1 MPTNI
6 TTAAETN
13 IITTQQMV
21 KAREVDFVQRF
32 SSFNLQKF
40 IEMLGVTRKIPQA
53 AGTELYLYTT
63 TGTLQDG
70 TVGEGEL
77 IPLSQYQRN
86 KTKIGEITL
95 KKWRNQKSAEA
106 IQKSGRSE
114 AIVEIDKKML
124 EDVQKGI
131 RASFIEHLT
140 SFDTTVVAATG
151 LQGALAKT
159 WGQLQELFENDTV
172 QVVHFIN
179 PLTIV
184 PYLESATITTQTAFG
199 LRYVED
205 FLGMGTVI
213 LSSLI
218 PYNEIYSTAKEN
230 IIMYYIPMNGEMAN
244 EFNLTTDETGYIGT
258 TTDTT
263 TNRLVVERIAASG
276 IQFLV
281 EMAAGVVVA
290 EIDSTPT
297 LGSIT
302 VSSSAGT
309 ASGDTAITVSGY
321 TQPSTETY
329 KYKVADT
336 TAPTVKYGQKL
347 TTGWTAW
354 NGTDD
359 ITAAT
364 GKKITIASVDANNR
378 AQAAGSASVTAHA

>member
-159 WGQLQELFENDTV
+159 WGQLQVLFENDTV

-290 EIDSTPT
+290 EIDSTPA
-297 LGSIT
+297 LGAIS

-321 TQPSTETY
+321 TQPASETY

-347 TTGWTAW
+347 TTGWKTW
-354 NGTDD
+354 NGTSD

-364 GKKITIASVDANNR
+364 DKKITIASVDANNR
-378 AQAAGSASVTAHA
+378 AQAAGSATVTAHA

>member
-106 IQKSGRSE
+106 IQKSGRAE

-159 WGQLQELFENDTV
+159 WGQLQVLFENDTV

-321 TQPSTETY
+321 TQPASEIY

-347 TTGWTAW
+347 TTGWTTW
-354 NGTDD
+354 NGTSD

-364 GKKITIASVDANNR
+364 DKKITIASVDANNR
-378 AQAAGSASVTAHA
+378 AQAAGNATVTAHA

>member
-1 MPTNI
+1 M
-6 TTAAETN
+6 
-13 IITTQQMV
+13 
-21 KAREVDFVQRF
+21 
-32 SSFNLQKF
+32 
-40 IEMLGVTRKIPQA
+40 
-53 AGTELYLYTT
+53 
-63 TGTLQDG
+63 
-70 TVGEGEL
+70 
-77 IPLSQYQRN
+77 
-86 KTKIGEITL
+86 
-95 KKWRNQKSAEA
+95 
-106 IQKSGRSE
+106 
-114 AIVEIDKKML
+114 
-124 EDVQKGI
+124 
-131 RASFIEHLT
+131 T

-159 WGQLQELFENDTV
+159 WGQLQVLFENDTV

-297 LGSIT
+297 FGTIN

-321 TQPSTETY
+321 TQPANETY
-329 KYKVADT
+329 KYKIANT
-336 TAPTVKYGQKL
+336 TAPIVKYGQKL
-347 TTGWTAW
+347 TTGWTTW
-354 NGTDD
+354 DGTSN

-364 GKKITIASVDANNR
+364 GKKITIASDAKKAFTQLKHKMTQLVAEIMENYIIVILAILLVLNVMVLSIHQSQQQIVMKQNVIMKNNIILILPILKYVSTNKIKLI
-378 AQAAGSASVTAHA
+378 GMNI

>member
-159 WGQLQELFENDTV
+159 WGQLQVLFENDTV

-297 LGSIT
+297 FGTIS

-321 TQPSTETY
+321 SQPANETY

-347 TTGWTAW
+347 TTGWTTW
-354 NGTDD
+354 NGTSD

-378 AQAAGSASVTAHA
+378 AQAAGSATVTAHA

>member
-6 TTAAETN
+6 TTGAETN
-13 IITTQQMV
+13 LITTQQMV
-21 KAREVDFVQRF
+21 RAREVDFVERF
-32 SSFNLQKF
+32 TTFNLRKF
-40 IEMLGVTRKIPQA
+40 IEMLGVTRKIAQA
-53 AGTELYLYTT
+53 AGTELYLYKT

-77 IPLSQYQRN
+77 IPLSQYQRT
-86 KTKIGEITL
+86 KTKIGEISL
-95 KKWRNQKSAEA
+95 QKWRNEKSAEA

-114 AIVEIDKKML
+114 AITEIDKEMMK
-124 EDVQKGI
+124 DIQKGI
-131 RASFIEHLT
+131 RTRFIDHLT

-159 WGQLQELFENDTV
+159 WGQLQVLFENDTV
-172 QVVHFIN
+172 EAVHFIN

-184 PYLESATITTQTAFG
+184 PYLEGATITTQNAFG
-199 LRYVED
+199 WRYIED

-213 LSSLI
+213 MSSLI
-218 PYNEIYSTAKEN
+218 PVNEVYSTAKDN
-230 IIMYYIPMNGEMAN
+230 IIMYYIPMTGEMAG
-244 EFNLTTDETGYIGT
+244 EFNLTTDQTGYIGT

-263 TNRLVVERIAASG
+263 TNRLVVERIATSG

-290 EIDSTPT
+290 KIDSTPT
-297 LGSIT
+297 LGTIS

-309 ASGDTAITVSGY
+309 ASGDTALTLSGY
-321 TQPSTETY
+321 TQPSDETY

-347 TTGWTAW
+347 TTGWTTW
-354 NGTDD
+354 NGTGD

-364 GKKITIASVDANNR
+364 GKKITVASVDSTNR
-378 AQAAGSASVTAHA
+378 AQAAGSATVTAHA

>member
-6 TTAAETN
+6 TTGAETN

-32 SSFNLQKF
+32 TSFNLRKF
-40 IEMLGVTRKIPQA
+40 IEMLGVTRKIPQQ

-106 IQKSGRSE
+106 IQKSGRAE

-131 RASFIEHLT
+131 RSSFINHLT

-151 LQGALAKT
+151 LQGALART
-159 WGQLQELFENDTV
+159 WGQLQILFENDTIEA
-172 QVVHFIN
+172 VHFIN

-184 PYLESATITTQTAFG
+184 PYLESAQITMQTAFG
-199 LRYVED
+199 MRYVED

-218 PYNEIYSTAKEN
+218 PDGEIYSTAKDN
-230 IIMYYIPMNGEMAN
+230 LIMYYIPMSGEMAN

-258 TTDTT
+258 ATDTT
-263 TNRLVVERIAASG
+263 TNRMVVERVAVSG

-290 EIDSTPT
+290 KIDSTPT

-309 ASGDTAITVSGY
+309 ASGDTAITVSEY
-321 TQPSTETY
+321 SQPANETY
-329 KYKVADT
+329 KYKIADT

-354 NGTDD
+354 NGTSD

-378 AQAAGSASVTAHA
+378 AQAAGSATVTAHA

>member
-32 SSFNLQKF
+32 SSFNLRKF

-106 IQKSGRSE
+106 IQKSGRAE

-159 WGQLQELFENDTV
+159 WGQLQVLFENDTV

-321 TQPSTETY
+321 TQPANETY
-329 KYKVADT
+329 KYKIADT

-347 TTGWTAW
+347 TTGWTTW
-354 NGTDD
+354 DGTSD

-364 GKKITIASVDANNR
+364 GKKITIASVDSTNR
-378 AQAAGSASVTAHA
+378 AQAAGSATVTAHA

>member
-159 WGQLQELFENDTV
+159 WGQLQVLFENDTV

-297 LGSIT
+297 LGTIS

-321 TQPSTETY
+321 SQPASETY

-347 TTGWTAW
+347 TTGWTTW
-354 NGTDD
+354 NGTSD

-378 AQAAGSASVTAHA
+378 AQAAGSATVAAHA

>member
-6 TTAAETN
+6 TTGAETN
-13 IITTQQMV
+13 LITTQQMV
-21 KAREVDFVQRF
+21 RAREVDFVQRF
-32 SSFNLQKF
+32 TTFNLKKF
-40 IEMLGVTRKIPQA
+40 IKMLGVTRKIPQQ

-131 RASFIEHLT
+131 RTSFINHLT

-151 LQGALAKT
+151 LQSALAKT
-159 WGQLQELFENDTV
+159 WGQLQVLFENDTV
-172 QVVHFIN
+172 QVVHFMN

-184 PYLESATITTQTAFG
+184 PYLESAQISMQTAFG
-199 LRYVED
+199 MRYVED

-230 IIMYYIPMNGEMAN
+230 LIMYYIPMSGEMAS
-244 EFNLTTDETGYIGT
+244 EFELTTDETGYIGT
-258 TTDTT
+258 TTGTT
-263 TNRLVVERIAASG
+263 ANRMVVERVAVSG

-290 EIDSTPT
+290 KIDSTPEFGT
-297 LGSIT
+297 IT
-302 VSSSAGT
+302 VASSAGT
-309 ASGDTAITVSGY
+309 AVGDTAITVSGY
-321 TQPSTETY
+321 TQPVNETY

-347 TTGWTAW
+347 TTGWTTW
-354 NGTDD
+354 DGTSD

-364 GKKITIASVDANNR
+364 GKKITIASVDTSNR
-378 AQAAGSASVTAHA
+378 AQAAGNATVTAKP